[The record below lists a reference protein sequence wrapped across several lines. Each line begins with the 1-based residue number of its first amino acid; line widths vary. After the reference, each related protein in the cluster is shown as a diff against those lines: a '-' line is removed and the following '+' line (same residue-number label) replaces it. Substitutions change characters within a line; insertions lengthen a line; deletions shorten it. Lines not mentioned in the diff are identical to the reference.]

1 MSTVTKPSPSLN
13 SKSKRVSVKDLAKVN
28 RRLKR
33 QVQKENKRVEE
44 IRRLRKE
51 NDDLSYRL
59 LELRDPRNNT
69 GECC

>member
-1 MSTVTKPSPSLN
+1 MSTVTKPSPSM
-13 SKSKRVSVKDLAKVN
+13 KSKPVSVKELARVN

-44 IRRLRKE
+44 IQRLRKE

-59 LELRDPRNNT
+59 LELRSKRNNT